1 MKVESIAHLIARI
14 FMVQIEMRDLANGV
28 HTRIRTAS
36 AMHGHHRPGKPLDR
50 FFHCLLDSITVALP
64 LPADEIASIV
74 FQGQLITG
82 HLNLI
87 TRHTALNWVSRIR
100 VARR

>member
-1 MKVESIAHLIARI
+1 
-14 FMVQIEMRDLANGV
+14 
-28 HTRIRTAS
+28 
-36 AMHGHHRPGKPLDR
+36 
-50 FFHCLLDSITVALP
+50 LLDSITVALP
-64 LPADEIASIV
+64 LPADEITSVV